1 MCREQCRT
9 QSVDVTTGHRQMCA
23 GRGVFVTGYVLLAAG
38 RWLREAGCTQWLASM
53 RLVNKHTHGGVS
65 TP

>member
-1 MCREQCRT
+1 MF
-9 QSVDVTTGHRQMCA
+9 A

-38 RWLREAGCTQWLASM
+38 QWLCEAGCTQWLTSM
-53 RLVNKHTHGGVS
+53 RLVHKHTHEGVS